1 MPDKHAVLSASSSHR
16 WLACPPSALLCAKE
30 KDKPS
35 EFAMQGTD
43 AHTLCEHKLKTAL
56 GQQSKDPVED
66 LTFFDEEMAD
76 CTDMYAQYVME
87 QLSAAKERCNDPIV
101 LIEQHLDFSQWVPD
115 GFGTGDCVIV
125 ADETLTVIDF
135 KYGVG
140 ILVDAENNP
149 QMMCYALGALSIFD
163 GIYDIKEITMTI
175 FQPRREHVS
184 TFTISK
190 EALLSWAEET
200 LAPTAQLASK
210 GEGEYKAGS
219 HCQFCKVKAICRK
232 RAEYNLELA
241 CYDFEMPESLED
253 DEIEVILRVAR
264 NTWSDEIEKWDHLHN
279 LTFAIAVGS
288 EKERLEAL
296 RKQADITMINREN
309 LQWLIE
315 KSGQPFEYD
324 MVVIDELSSFKNHQ
338 AKRFKALMKERHKVK
353 RIVGLTGT
361 PSSNGLMDLFAEFKI
376 LDMGVRLGRFIGQYR
391 NTYFKPDKVNG
402 PIVYSYKPLPGAEDA
417 IYEKIS
423 DITISMKAADHLKMP
438 ELVNTKYMV
447 HLSEKEKKKYE
458 DMKAELVL
466 ELPEGEITAANAAS
480 LSGKLSQ
487 MANGAVYADDE
498 SILPI
503 HDRKLDALEDII
515 ESANGKPLL
524 IAYWFKHDLIR
535 IEQRLAEKKIPFQKL
550 DSDASMK
557 KWNRGELPVALI
569 HPASAGHGLNLQSGG
584 STLVW
589 FGITWSL
596 ELYQQTVARL
606 YRQGQSSRTVTV
618 IHILTQGTVDEKIMK
633 ALAEKDSTQ
642 SALIDAV
649 KAEL

>member
-1 MPDKHAVLSASSSHR
+1 MFDYFDVHR
-16 WLACPPSALLCAKE
+16 
-30 KDKPS
+30 
-35 EFAMQGTD
+35 
-43 AHTLCEHKLKTAL
+43 
-56 GQQSKDPVED
+56 
-66 LTFFDEEMAD
+66 
-76 CTDMYAQYVME
+76 
-87 QLSAAKERCNDPIV
+87 
-101 LIEQHLDFSQWVPD
+101 
-115 GFGTGDCVIV
+115 
-125 ADETLTVIDF
+125 
-135 KYGVG
+135 
-140 ILVDAENNP
+140 ILV
-149 QMMCYALGALSIFD
+149 
-163 GIYDIKEITMTI
+163 
-175 FQPRREHVS
+175 V
-184 TFTISK
+184 
-190 EALLSWAEET
+190 
-200 LAPTAQLASK
+200 AP
-210 GEGEYKAGS
+210 
-219 HCQFCKVKAICRK
+219 
-232 RAEYNLELA
+232 
-241 CYDFEMPESLED
+241 
-253 DEIEVILRVAR
+253 LRVAR
-264 NTWSDEIEKWDHLHN
+264 NTWSDEIEKWDHLHH

-296 RKQADITMINREN
+296 KKQADITMINREN

-338 AKRFKALMKERHKVK
+338 AKRFKALMKVRAKVK

-376 LDMGVRLGRFIGQYR
+376 LDMGMRLGRFIGQYR

-438 ELVNTKYMV
+438 ELINTKYMV
-447 HLSEKEKKKYE
+447 HLSEKEKKKFE

-498 SILPI
+498 SILAI

-535 IEQRLAEKKIPFQKL
+535 IEQRLEEKKIPFQKL

-557 KWNRGELPVALI
+557 KWNKGELPVALI